1 MGDLGPSLQGSQW
14 NTVSPLGQPQT
25 CGKRQAPKEESYV
38 RAACGMG
45 DHPLSQGVSKRNSDL
60 SYMDH
65 SLHPW
70 ISGSSL
76 EKWMKQGLYHK
87 DAVKFR

>member
-1 MGDLGPSLQGSQW
+1 MELKAAKEPLRTASDLGKQH
-14 NTVSPLGQPQT
+14 
-25 CGKRQAPKEESYV
+25 APKEESCM
-38 RAACGMG
+38 RAACGVG
-45 DHPLSQGVSKRNSDL
+45 GHPLSQGVSKRNSDL

-76 EKWMKQGLYHK
+76 EKWTKQGLYHK
-87 DAVKFR
+87 DAVKFRLIQVV